1 MRIISGTLGGR
12 VLQPP
17 MKKWPTRPTTD
28 IAKEALYNIISN
40 RIAFEDAVML
50 DLFGGTGAHIFEFL
64 SRGCTDVT
72 YVDMYPKCVSWV
84 KRQIEF
90 LGFEKESK
98 IVRMDVSE
106 FIKRHGVS
114 DGSPDFN
121 FIFADPPYAL
131 PWLPQLPS
139 MILDNLL
146 LSEKGILVI
155 EHGSDVNFENH
166 MRCTESRKYGQSRFS
181 FFN

>member
-28 IAKEALYNIISN
+28 IAKEALYNILAN
-40 RIAFEDAVML
+40 RIVFEDAVML
-50 DLFGGTGAHIFEFL
+50 DLFGGTGAHVFEFL
-64 SRGCTDVT
+64 SRGCKDVT

-84 KRQIEF
+84 KQQIKE
-90 LGFEKESK
+90 LAFEEEAK
-98 IVRMDVSE
+98 IIKMDVAK
-106 FIKRHGVS
+106 FIKRHGAS
-114 DGSPDFN
+114 DDSASFS

-131 PWLPQLPS
+131 PWLPQLAS
-139 MILDNLL
+139 LILDNDL
-146 LSEKGILVI
+146 LSDDGLLVI
-155 EHGSDVNFENH
+155 EHGSDVNYESH
-166 MRCTESRKYGQSRFS
+166 SRCTETRKYGQSRFS

>member
-28 IAKEALYNIISN
+28 IAKEALYNILSN
-40 RIAFEDAVML
+40 RIDFEDAIML
-50 DLFGGTGAHIFEFL
+50 DLFGGTGAHVFEFL
-64 SRGCTDVT
+64 SRGCTNVT

-84 KRQIEF
+84 KKQIKS
-90 LGFEKESK
+90 LDFEEEAKV
-98 IVRMDVSE
+98 VRMDVAK
-106 FIKRHGVS
+106 FIKRQGIS
-114 DGSPDFN
+114 EDPSPFN

-131 PWLPQLPS
+131 PWLPQLAS
-139 MILDNLL
+139 LILDNSFLTEDGL
-146 LSEKGILVI
+146 LVI
-155 EHGSDVNFENH
+155 EHGSDVNYESH
-166 MRCTESRKYGQSRFS
+166 SRCTETRKYGQSRFS

>member
-28 IAKEALYNIISN
+28 IAKEALYNILSN
-40 RIAFEDAVML
+40 RIDFEKAIML
-50 DLFGGTGAHIFEFL
+50 DLFGGTGAHVFEFL

-84 KRQIEF
+84 KKQIYDLEF
-90 LGFEKESK
+90 EEESK
-98 IVRMDVSE
+98 VIKMDVAK
-106 FIKRHGVS
+106 FIKRHGAS
-114 DGSPDFN
+114 DDASSFN

-131 PWLPQLPS
+131 PWLPQLATL
-139 MILDNLL
+139 ILDNSL
-146 LSEKGILVI
+146 LSKEGSLVI
-155 EHGSDVNFENH
+155 EHGSDVSFESH
-166 MRCTESRKYGQSRFS
+166 SRCLETRKYGQSRFS